1 VDLLAT
7 STEPVTV
14 FCVHDADAAGT
25 MIYHTLVSET
35 RARGARKI
43 EVVNLGLEPWE
54 GVEMGLEVE
63 EAEPTERRR
72 AVAPYVD
79 EHDQQWRRWSVSQR
93 CDSWAEW
100 LQNYRIELNAMH
112 PAQRITWLTE
122 KIERHPPRK
131 VEPPAHVL
139 HAERVSA
146 ARSVIIEELTE
157 RARIEERAD
166 EIVAGIEW
174 PDRKRLP
181 RVVSRFLNRPR
192 QRKKSWR
199 LPMTMAGEKQAKRAL
214 PPPSDKPEPG
224 AGP

>member
-1 VDLLAT
+1 
-7 STEPVTV
+7 V

-35 RARGARKI
+35 KARGARKI

-79 EHDQQWRRWSVSQR
+79 EHDQQWRSWLEPRR

-100 LQNYRIELNAMH
+100 LQNLRIELNAMQ

-122 KIERHPPRK
+122 KIQAHPPRK
-131 VEPPAHVL
+131 VIPPPTIMHS
-139 HAERVSA
+139 ERVSA
-146 ARSVIIEELTE
+146 ARAALIDEQTE

-166 EIVAGIEW
+166 EILAEIEW
-174 PDRKRLP
+174 PNRERLPKVVTRFLDRK
-181 RVVSRFLNRPR
+181 R

-199 LPMTMAGEKQAKRAL
+199 QPMAFAGEKLARRAL
-214 PPPSDKPEPG
+214 ARLDEETRDMGG
-224 AGP
+224 AR